1 MVFQNQFSLS
11 VELTKLV
18 PVSLIASKAAEAIM
32 SLARDLQVRIRALIL
47 ALGRILAY
55 TGP

>member
-18 PVSLIASKAAEAIM
+18 PVSLVASKAVEAIM
-32 SLARDLQVRIRALIL
+32 SLARDLQVRIRAWIL